1 MITTNEGKIVSD
13 IWYLDIGCSNHM
25 TGNKDWLV
33 DFDSSKR
40 TSVKCASSKSMVAE
54 DMGNIMLQR
63 ENGKVVIIEN
73 VFYVPR
79 TSYNLISIRQLIEIG
94 FFVTMKDEKLKL
106 FDRKERLIL
115 TSPLSKNMTFRTSI
129 SIAEADC
136 LNAVIPAKKVY
147 FGIEGMA
154 I

>member
-1 MITTNEGKIVSD
+1 MLYRINQG
-13 IWYLDIGCSNHM
+13 H
-25 TGNKDWLV
+25 WLV

-79 TSYNLISIRQLIEIG
+79 TRYNLISIRQLIEIG

-115 TSPLSKNMTFRTSI
+115 
-129 SIAEADC
+129 
-136 LNAVIPAKKVY
+136 
-147 FGIEGMA
+147 
-154 I
+154 